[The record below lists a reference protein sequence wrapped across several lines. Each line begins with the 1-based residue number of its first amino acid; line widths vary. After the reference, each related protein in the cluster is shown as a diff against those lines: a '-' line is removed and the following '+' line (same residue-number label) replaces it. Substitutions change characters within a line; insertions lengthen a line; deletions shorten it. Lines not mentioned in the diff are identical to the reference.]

1 MMTRVRRGQID
12 VEYVLEELVRN
23 PGTQFD
29 PEIADIMIALV
40 INGDVDVAGISQ
52 APEKGGE
59 DS

>member
-1 MMTRVRRGQID
+1 MMTRVRRGQVD

-23 PGTQFD
+23 SGTQFD
-29 PEIADIMIALV
+29 PEIADIMLALV
-40 INGDVDVAGISQ
+40 VSGDVDVAGISQ